1 MANQVQEI
9 AINTLPF
16 WSRFTLTLDT
26 RWDGANTINTA
37 LSQGQGF
44 KVFDYKQGDQT
55 ASALEGSQATARDT
69 ILVVASQ
76 TRGGGQ
82 FEIRGIS
89 YTKDGW
95 AYERT
100 GEGSKNGLIHTIFPP
115 ASVQPGNGVAG
126 PVVPTVEDWRSFDS
140 FFTNVFLN
148 NFRTQVNIDGTK
160 RILEMGPVPYY
171 PGVGG
176 ASGGNVD
183 TENGATF
190 VHNYMEI
197 PELIVWNPAG
207 TTDSNITVLLECTYD
222 VLIPTWTT
230 PDGTDRNGTPIL
242 GANPTALGRLWTQ
255 GWICNFHGVEK
266 SPLSDV
272 S

>member
-1 MANQVQEI
+1 MSDSVQEI

-16 WSRFTLTLDT
+16 WSRFTLTVDT
-26 RWDGANTINTA
+26 RWDGTNTINQA
-37 LSQGQGF
+37 VSQGQSF
-44 KVFDYKQGDQT
+44 KVFDYKQGDQ
-55 ASALEGSQATARDT
+55 AANALEGSVSTARDT

-95 AYERT
+95 AYERS
-100 GEGSKNGLIHTIFPP
+100 GANAKDGLIHTYFPP
-115 ASVQPGNGVAG
+115 ASIQPGNGAAG
-126 PVVPTVEDWRSFDS
+126 PIVPSVEDWRSFDS
-140 FFTNVFLN
+140 FFCGILLN
-148 NFRTQVNIDGTK
+148 NFRTQVNIDGTR
-160 RILEMGPVPYY
+160 RILEMGPLPYY

-183 TENGATF
+183 TQNGAAF

-197 PELIVWNPAG
+197 PELIIWNPAG
-207 TTDSNITVLLECTYD
+207 TTDSNITILLECTYD
-222 VLIPTWTT
+222 VEIPTWTT
-230 PDGTDRNGTPIL
+230 PDGTDRDGTPIT
-242 GANPTALGRLWTQ
+242 GAVKTPLGRLWTQ
-255 GWICNFHGVEK
+255 PWLCNFHGVEK
-266 SPLSDV
+266 SPTSDV